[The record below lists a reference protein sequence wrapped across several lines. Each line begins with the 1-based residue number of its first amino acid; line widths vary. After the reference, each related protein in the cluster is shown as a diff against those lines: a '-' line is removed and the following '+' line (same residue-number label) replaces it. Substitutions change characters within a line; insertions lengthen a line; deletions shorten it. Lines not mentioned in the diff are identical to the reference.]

1 MIYKVGDKREM
12 IKNILETAIGNKR
25 IEEWETLTPDDAGE
39 GDFVTLSS
47 GARMHYIARGHR
59 GDPVIL
65 IHGLM
70 DSAYHW
76 SKNIDALAQA
86 HRVWAVDLIGF
97 GFSSRITEPTYSLKN
112 FARGVCEF
120 LDAQKITRA
129 SVAGHSLGGA
139 IALQLAHDF
148 PERVDKLILIDPAAY
163 WKIPDAVRFA
173 ARVPY
178 VPRALASLAVQSQ
191 RAREVAWRGA
201 LGDPS
206 HFDAREMAKRTRH
219 LRVKGTVDA
228 LVAMTA
234 SPRATDLPK
243 GLKRIAAPALIIWG
257 EKDLVLPKQHGKRL
271 TRDLSNARLVVV
283 KNAGHI
289 PNAEYPAAVNSL
301 MIEFLRG

>member
-1 MIYKVGDKREM
+1 M

-25 IEEWETLTPDDAGE
+25 IEEWETLTLDDAGE

-65 IHGLM
+65 IHGIM
-70 DSAYHW
+70 DSTYNW
-76 SKNIDALAQA
+76 SKNIDALAER
-86 HRVWAVDLIGF
+86 HRVWAIDLIGF

-120 LDAQKITRA
+120 LDIQKVMRA
-129 SVAGHSLGGA
+129 SIAGHSLGGA

-163 WKIPDAVRFA
+163 WKIPDAVRFV

-178 VPRALASLAVQSQ
+178 VSRALASFAIQSQ
-191 RAREVAWRGA
+191 RAREVAWRSA

-206 HFDAREMAKRTRH
+206 RLDAHEIGKRTRH
-219 LRVKGTVDA
+219 LRVKGTIDA
-228 LVAMTA
+228 LIAMTA

-243 GLKRIAAPALIIWG
+243 GLRNIAAPALVIWG
-257 EKDLVLPKQHGKRL
+257 EKDLVLPKRHGERL
-271 TRDLSNARLVVV
+271 TRDVPNARLVVV

-289 PNAEYPAAVNSL
+289 PNEEYPDVVNSL
-301 MIEFLRG
+301 MMDFLRI